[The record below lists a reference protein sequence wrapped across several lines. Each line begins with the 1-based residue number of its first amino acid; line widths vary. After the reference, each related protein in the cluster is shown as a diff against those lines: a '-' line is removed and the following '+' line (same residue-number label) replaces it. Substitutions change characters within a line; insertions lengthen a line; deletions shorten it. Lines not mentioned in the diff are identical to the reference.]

1 MIKERTL
8 AEEARDALLAAPKEA
23 FDPSQLH
30 NWLPIDSAPDNMW
43 VEVMGF
49 LASAHSSILDMDGGI
64 WVAYARK
71 RDLSRH
77 IGDSFNPQMRNSDW
91 VWQLSSGDYLEHF
104 HQVPTHWRAPAP
116 FPPYNSTPRR

>member
-8 AEEARDALLAAPKEA
+8 AEEARDALLATPKEA

-30 NWLPIDSAPDNMW
+30 NWLPIESAPVNMW

-64 WVAYARK
+64 WIAYARQ
-71 RDLSRH
+71 RDLTRH
-77 IGDSFNPQMRNSDW
+77 GWSTTTVKGDMA
-91 VWQLSSGDYLEHF
+91 WQVSSGDYLEQF